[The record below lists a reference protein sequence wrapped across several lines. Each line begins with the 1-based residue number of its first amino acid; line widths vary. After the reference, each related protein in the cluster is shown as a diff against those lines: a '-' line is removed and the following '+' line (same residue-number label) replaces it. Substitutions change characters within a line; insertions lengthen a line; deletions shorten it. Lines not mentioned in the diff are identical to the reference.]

1 MSDKNKRFF
10 FEKSNELGRIRE
22 KSNSKEKIELESN
35 HGKFFIKKTWVE
47 IERGEKAIL
56 KQINF
61 DEIRISDLII
71 RTPKVLKTELSNKK
85 FIAFMEYIEGHS
97 GSDISTIGSR
107 NISLKIKDSLSIL
120 ININLERS
128 KFLDVDCSIFVKK
141 LDGILLQIDIGSEM
155 YKLAKDLKLIFDRQK
170 TIKLPVGPCHGDL
183 TLSNIIISTSGSLNL
198 IDFLDT
204 FINSPLWDIVKLYQ
218 DLKYGWSYRTLAGPE
233 RESARIFFGNCI
245 PNQLRIYEEIM
256 SDQVR
261 LFDALN
267 LVRLSPYIKNQE
279 TEKWLV
285 ENLKNSMSK
294 LQN

>member
-1 MSDKNKRFF
+1 MSDQNKRFF
-10 FEKSNELGRIRE
+10 LENNNELGRIRE

-35 HGKFFIKKTWVE
+35 YGKFFIKKTWDE

-71 RTPKVLKTELSNKK
+71 RTPKVFKTELLDKK
-85 FIAFMEYIEGHS
+85 FIACMEYIEGHS

-107 NISLKIKDSLSIL
+107 NISLKIKDALSIL
-120 ININLERS
+120 ININFERS
-128 KFLDVDCSIFVKK
+128 KILDVDCSIFVKK
-141 LDGILLQIDIGSEM
+141 LDEILLKINLDSEM
-155 YKLAKDLKLIFDRQK
+155 YKLIKDLKSIFDQQH
-170 TIKLPVGPCHGDL
+170 TLKLPVGPCHGDL

-218 DLKYGWSYRTLAGPE
+218 DLKYGWSYRSLAGPE
-233 RESARIFFGNCI
+233 KASSKLFFENCV
-245 PNQLRIYEEIM
+245 PNQVKIYEDIF
-256 SDQVR
+256 SKQIL

-267 LVRLSPYIKNQE
+267 LSRLSPYIKNNE
-279 TEKWLV
+279 TKNWLMA
-285 ENLKNSMSK
+285 NLRTSMIK
-294 LQN
+294 LS

>member
-10 FEKSNELGRIRE
+10 LEKSNELGRIRE

-47 IERGEKAIL
+47 IDRGEKAIL

-155 YKLAKDLKLIFDRQK
+155 YKLARDLKLIFDRQK

-233 RESARIFFGNCI
+233 RESARIFFANCI

-285 ENLKNSMSK
+285 ENLKKSMSK